1 MLLYNN
7 SECPCEKLLWR
18 NKNASCSEN
27 LRLDCLH
34 FIEKMNL
41 IFNSSTCYLTDFRF
55 SDKKSNI
62 FIWSALHATFN
73 GEVPSLES
81 FLTQDAVGN
90 EGPAVPSSP

>member
-55 SDKKSNI
+55 SDKNP
-62 FIWSALHATFN
+62 TF
-73 GEVPSLES
+73 
-81 FLTQDAVGN
+81 
-90 EGPAVPSSP
+90 SSDQLYMQHLMVKYLP